1 MTVAAG
7 QDREEQAATTPV
19 GTPLRFLLANGTA
32 AVAIKGT
39 ALLLSYSFL
48 ILFARNVSEAEY
60 GRYAFAVSL
69 CVLLSIVATL
79 GQSTAILRFWSQF
92 LSQNDPARAKGVLWL
107 GYRAVLIGTAV
118 VIATG
123 GLIVAT
129 LDLFYPELPT
139 GYLYAGLFLILP
151 STIASYQASAMR
163 ALGYVT
169 RALVPTEILHRG
181 SLPLLVLAFL
191 LSGAAPSAAEI
202 LCISGLLWI
211 LFLIPQGLRLL
222 RHVEQQLPDV
232 EASLD
237 LPGWRSASLGL
248 WALAVLGI
256 MSQSSDVIVLGL
268 LLTPE
273 ATAGYFV
280 ALKLAFLFF
289 VLSTTVNI
297 LTGPMISRA
306 YHAGNLQDLQSI
318 CHAVCSLL
326 LLPCLA
332 AFLVFLFA
340 GDLVLGLF
348 GAGYA
353 KAELLVAVLSFGA
366 MVHVLTGPTYSLLVM
381 TGSERK
387 FLQILAV
394 TRVAM
399 VVLQF
404 ALIPLL
410 GPLGAALGNAIGQ
423 IALALWAR
431 RAALRAIGV
440 EPSVLCLLSAGAKA
454 RSSGSLGSQE
464 S

>member
-1 MTVAAG
+1 MTIAAG
-7 QDREEQAATTPV
+7 QDREEQTAAGPGGNT
-19 GTPLRFLLANGTA
+19 LRFLLAHGMA
-32 AVAIKGT
+32 AAAIKGA

-92 LSQNDPARAKGVLWL
+92 LSQNDPSRAKGVLWL
-107 GYRAVLIGTAV
+107 GYRTVLIGTAA

-123 GLIVAT
+123 GLVVAT
-129 LDLFYPELPT
+129 LDFFYPELPT
-139 GYLYAGLFLILP
+139 GYLYAGLFLIFP
-151 STIASYQASAMR
+151 SAIAGYQASTMR

-181 SLPLLVLAFL
+181 SLPLVVIAVLF
-191 LSGAAPSAAEI
+191 SGAAPSAVAV
-202 LCISGLLWI
+202 LWASGLLWI
-211 LFLIPQGLRLL
+211 LFLVPQGLRVL
-222 RHVEQQLPDV
+222 RHVEQQLPNV
-232 EASLD
+232 KARFD
-237 LPGWRSASLGL
+237 LPGWRGASLGL
-248 WALAVLGI
+248 WALAVLGV
-256 MSQSSDVIVLGL
+256 MSQSSDIIVLGL

-280 ALKLAFLFF
+280 ALKLALLFF
-289 VLSTTVNI
+289 VLSATVNI

-306 YHAGNLQDLQSI
+306 YHGGNLRELQNI

-326 LLPCLA
+326 LLPCVT

-348 GAGYA
+348 GANYA
-353 KAELLVAVLSFGA
+353 KAELLVVVLSFGA
-366 MVHVLTGPTYSLLVM
+366 MIHVLTGPSYSLLVM
-381 TGSERK
+381 TGSERT

-431 RAALRAIGV
+431 RATLRAIGV
-440 EPSVLCLLSAGAKA
+440 EPSVLCLLPARAKV